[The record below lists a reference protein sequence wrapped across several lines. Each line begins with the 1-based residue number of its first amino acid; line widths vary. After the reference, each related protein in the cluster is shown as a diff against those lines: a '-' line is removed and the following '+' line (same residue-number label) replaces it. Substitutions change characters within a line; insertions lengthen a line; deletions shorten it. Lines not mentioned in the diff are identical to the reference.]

1 MEVKKVLELTI
12 DESDR
17 LITVAHALASE
28 IRISIL
34 KLLNYQKMNIIE
46 IAEKLDLP
54 VSTIASNIKVLE
66 VSGLINTE
74 LQPAT
79 RGKMKVCSRNFDDI
93 YMLLNLNIRHN
104 DPKNCYE
111 LEMPIGHYVDCEITP
126 TCGIINQNG
135 VVQPEDDTS
144 LFYHPERISAQ
155 LIWLR
160 QGFLEYRF
168 PVSISG
174 NAKIESVQFSME
186 LCSEAPH
193 YDHNWPSDITVWI
206 NGKEICT
213 WTCPGDFG
221 DRRGKLNPTW
231 LRDNH
236 TQYGLLKNWKIDN
249 TGSYLDAVKVSSVTL
264 SDIEIHKQ
272 KFLILKVGVKSN
284 AVNVGGINLFGK
296 GFGDHNQDIL
306 MRIIYS

>member
-1 MEVKKVLELTI
+1 MLELTI

-17 LITVAHALASE
+17 LIKVAHALASE
-28 IRISIL
+28 IRIDIL
-34 KLLNYQKMNIIE
+34 KLLNFKKMNIIE
-46 IAEKLDLP
+46 IAEKLELP

-66 VSGLINTE
+66 VSGLIYTE

-93 YMLLNLNIRHN
+93 HMILNLSVGHN
-104 DPKNCYE
+104 DPKNYVE
-111 LEMPIGHYVDCEITP
+111 LEMPIGHYVDCDITP

-135 VVQPEDDTS
+135 VVQPEDDKS
-144 LFYHPERISAQ
+144 LFYYPDRITAQ
-155 LIWLR
+155 LIWFR
-160 QGFLEYRF
+160 KGFLTYRF
-168 PVSISG
+168 PVSIPSS
-174 NAKIESVQFSME
+174 AKMQSLQFSME
-186 LCSEAPH
+186 LCSEAPN

-221 DRRGKLNPTW
+221 DRRGKLNPSW

-236 TQYGLLKNWKIDN
+236 TQYGLLKNWKIDY
-249 TGSYLDAVKVSSVTL
+249 TGSYLDDVKVSPVTL
-264 SDIEIHKQ
+264 NDINFHDQRFIE
-272 KFLILKVGVKSN
+272 LKVGVKSD

-296 GFGDHNQDIL
+296 GFGDYDQDIV
-306 MRIIYS
+306 MRMIYS

>member
-1 MEVKKVLELTI
+1 MLELTI

-34 KLLNYQKMNIIE
+34 KLLNFQKMNIIE

-111 LEMPIGHYVDCEITP
+111 IEMPIGHYVDCEITP

-168 PVSISG
+168 PLSISG

-213 WTCPGDFG
+213 WTSPGDFG

-236 TQYGLLKNWKIDN
+236 TQYGLLKNWKLDN

-264 SDIEIHKQ
+264 SDIEIHSQ

>member
-1 MEVKKVLELTI
+1 MLELTI

-17 LITVAHALASE
+17 LIKVAHALASE
-28 IRISIL
+28 IRIDIL
-34 KLLNYQKMNIIE
+34 KLLNFQKMNIIE
-46 IAEKLDLP
+46 MAEKLDLP

-66 VSGLINTE
+66 VSGLIYTE

-93 YMLLNLNIRHN
+93 HMILNLSVGHN
-104 DPKNCYE
+104 DPKNYFE

-135 VVQPEDDTS
+135 VVQPEDDKS
-144 LFYHPERISAQ
+144 LFYHPERISAN
-155 LIWLR
+155 LIWFR
-160 QGFLEYRF
+160 KGFLAYRF
-168 PVSISG
+168 PVSLPSSAQIQSL
-174 NAKIESVQFSME
+174 QFSME
-186 LCSEAPH
+186 LCSEAPN
-193 YDHNWPSDITVWI
+193 YDHNWPSDITIWI

-221 DRRGKLNPTW
+221 DRRGKLNPSW

-236 TQYGLLKNWKIDN
+236 TQYGLLKNWKIDH
-249 TGSYLDAVKVSSVTL
+249 TGSYLDDVKVSPVTL
-264 SDIEIHKQ
+264 GDINFDHQ
-272 KFLILKVGVKSN
+272 KFIELKVGVKSD

-296 GFGDHNQDIL
+296 GFGDYDQDIM
-306 MRIIYS
+306 MRMIYS

>member
-1 MEVKKVLELTI
+1 LEVKKVLELTI

-17 LITVAHALASE
+17 LIKVAHALASE

-34 KLLNYQKMNIIE
+34 KLLNFQKLNIIE

-74 LQPAT
+74 IQPAT

-93 YMLLNLNIRHN
+93 HMILNLNIGHN
-104 DPKNCYE
+104 DPKNYYE

-135 VVQPEDDTS
+135 IEDDPS
-144 LFYHPERISAQ
+144 LFYHPDRISAQ

-168 PVSISG
+168 PMSITG
-174 NAKIESVQFSME
+174 NAKIQSLQFSME
-186 LCSEAPH
+186 LCSEAPN
-193 YDHNWPSDITVWI
+193 YDHNWPSDITVWV

-221 DRRGKLNPTW
+221 DRRGKLNPSW

-236 TQYGLLKNWKIDN
+236 TQYGLLKNWKIDE
-249 TGSYLDAVKVSSVTL
+249 TGSYLDDVKVSSVTL
-264 SDIEIHKQ
+264 NEIEMYKQ
-272 KFLILKVGVKSN
+272 KFINLKVGVKSD

>member
-1 MEVKKVLELTI
+1 VLELTI
-12 DESDR
+12 NESDR
-17 LITVAHALASE
+17 LIKVAHALASE
-28 IRISIL
+28 IRISII
-34 KLLNYQKMNIIE
+34 KLLNFQKMNILE
-46 IAEKLDLP
+46 IAEKLELP

-66 VSGLINTE
+66 VSGLIKTE
-74 LQPAT
+74 IQSAT

-93 YMLLNLNIRHN
+93 HMVLNMNIGHN
-104 DPKNCYE
+104 DPKHYYE

-135 VVQPEDDTS
+135 VEDDLS
-144 LFYHPERISAQ
+144 LFYHPDRISAQ

-168 PVSISG
+168 PMSISSG
-174 NAKIESVQFSME
+174 AAIQSLQFSME
-186 LCSEAPH
+186 LCSEAPN
-193 YDHNWPSDITVWI
+193 YDHNWPSDITVWV

-221 DRRGKLNPTW
+221 DRRGKLNPSW

-236 TQYGLLKNWKIDN
+236 TQYGLLKNWKVDD
-249 TGSYLDAVKVSSVTL
+249 TGSYLDDVKVSSVTL
-264 SDIEIHKQ
+264 GDIDIYQQ
-272 KFLILKVGVKSN
+272 KFIQLKVGVKSD

-296 GFGDHNQDIL
+296 GFGDYEQDIL